1 MGGKI
6 VNSQGRSA
14 GGRRMSSTVS
24 ESGSFFPRWVLKPE
38 GVVLPEE
45 RLPAG
50 PTVVAGVQHIIAM
63 FGSTVL
69 GPILMGLNPNLAIF
83 FSGIATLIF
92 FAITG
97 GRVPSYLGTSFSFIA
112 VVIAAT
118 GYAGSGPNPQVGI
131 ALGGILAAGAVYTG
145 IGVLVQLAGYRW
157 IERLMPPVLTGSIVA
172 VIGLN
177 LAPIAIKHVSAS
189 PLSTWVGL
197 ATVVAVAAVACHAS
211 GLARRLPILVGG
223 GAAYL
228 LYLVLANGLGLSQ
241 PIDFAPLAGA
251 AWFAW
256 PSFATPEFDG
266 RAISLIAPVAIIL
279 VAENLGHV
287 KAIGGM
293 TGRPLDA
300 WLGRAFLGDG
310 IATML
315 SAAFGGPGVT
325 TYAENM
331 GVMAVTR
338 IYSTL
343 VFVVAG
349 LIAVLIGLSPKIGAL
364 VLTIPE
370 PVIGG
375 LSIVVFGLIAATAGR
390 IWVENRVDFSDPRN
404 LLTVGVALTLGAGD
418 LTLSLG
424 GFTLSGIATATFGT
438 IILYHLLQPR
448 RERASGEASQ

>member
-1 MGGKI
+1 MLPTVLK
-6 VNSQGRSA
+6 SA
-14 GGRRMSSTVS
+14 G
-24 ESGSFFPRWVLKPE
+24 FFPRWTLRRE

-50 PTVVAGVQHIIAM
+50 PTMISGIQHIVAM

-69 GPILMGLNPNLAIF
+69 APLLMGFDPNLAIF

-97 GRVPSYLGTSFSFIA
+97 GRVPSYLGSSFSFIA

-118 GYAGSGPNPQVGI
+118 AYAGSGANSKIGL
-131 ALGGILAAGAVYTG
+131 ALGGILAAGLLYAAIG
-145 IGVLVQLAGYRW
+145 ILVQLAGHRW
-157 IERLMPPVLTGSIVA
+157 IERLMPPILTGSIVA

-177 LAPIAIKHVSAS
+177 LAPVAVKHLAGN
-189 PLSTWVGL
+189 PLGTWIGL
-197 ATVVAVAAVACHAS
+197 ATVLAVAAVACHAS
-211 GLARRLPILVGG
+211 GLMKRLPILIGG
-223 GAAYL
+223 AAAYL
-228 LYLVLANGLGLSQ
+228 LYLVLANGFGLGR
-241 PIDFAPLAGA
+241 PIDFAPLGEA

-256 PSFATPEFDG
+256 PRFAAPDFDS
-266 RAISLIAPVAIIL
+266 RAISMIAPVAIVL
-279 VAENLGHV
+279 VAENLGHI
-287 KAIGGM
+287 KAIGAM

-300 WLGRAFLGDG
+300 YLGRAFLADG
-310 IATML
+310 LATML
-315 SAAFGGPGVT
+315 SAGFGGPGVT

-343 VFVVAG
+343 TFLVAG
-349 LIAVLIGLSPKIGAL
+349 LIAILIGLSPKIGAL

-390 IWVENRVDFSDPRN
+390 IWVGNRVDFADPRN
-404 LLTVGVALTLGAGD
+404 LLTAGVALTLGAGD
-418 LTLSLG
+418 LTVPLG
-424 GFTLSGIATATFGT
+424 AFTLGGIATATFGA
-438 IILYHLLQPR
+438 ILLYHFLRPGR
-448 RERASGEASQ
+448 